1 MHYQEE
7 QKKQEE
13 YQDMISM
20 DQTSI
25 NQIVECQFKL
35 ENTKNIY

>member
-20 DQTSI
+20 DQTNI